1 MNKALTI
8 DELYKA
14 LANARK
20 DGLGNKKILLSI
32 DDEGNGF
39 HECFFAITP
48 VTDDFS
54 YANFGYGIDIEKAK
68 DEYVIIG

>member
-1 MNKALTI
+1 MKALTI

-14 LANARK
+14 LAKARK
-20 DGLGNKKILLSI
+20 DGLGKKKILISS

-39 HECFFAITP
+39 HECFFAVTPITE
-48 VTDDFS
+48 DFV
-54 YANFGYGIDIEKAK
+54 YANFGYGVDIRKAM